1 MQSKIV
7 AEMPHFDL
15 YLSYIALISI
25 YNPHAQIFWDLMT
38 QYEDS
43 RGQLHIMES
52 EVLGKGGFGF
62 VCRGDLMP
70 EVRLWG

>member
-1 MQSKIV
+1 
-7 AEMPHFDL
+7 
-15 YLSYIALISI
+15 
-25 YNPHAQIFWDLMT
+25 MT

-70 EVRLWG
+70 EVRLWIVCGGRLISAGTNFCNFARK